1 MWSRFAALV
10 LIALA
15 TTGCSDEQAPTVS
28 YADQVQ
34 PIFDKYCV
42 ACHSPDGLGFRKTG
56 LRLDSYEELRRGRV
70 LTPGSPS
77 TSTIVIYIHGSSD
90 PYTSMPF
97 GSRSHLKKSEIAL
110 ITDWIDQGAKDN

>member
-1 MWSRFAALV
+1 MMWRWLAVLV
-10 LIALA
+10 AVVGA
-15 TTGCSDEQAPTVS
+15 GCGGQEGPQVS
-28 YADQVQ
+28 YASQVQ

-42 ACHSPDGLGFRKTG
+42 ACHSPDGLGYRKTG
-56 LRLDSYEELRRGRV
+56 LRLDSYEELSRGKV

-77 TSTIVIYIHGSSD
+77 NSKIVIYIHGTAD

-110 ITDWIDQGAKDN
+110 ITDWIDQGARNN